1 MEFKLNFHVPA
12 LPAKINYS
20 DKLFLAGSCF
30 AENIAAELQ
39 RNKFNLI
46 SNPHGILY
54 NPLNI
59 SASIEECISTKLY
72 SERDLFFANDRWNS
86 FSHHSRFSD
95 TEQANCIKNINLSI
109 ENAHTQLKEARWLI
123 LTFGSAFIYKTRE
136 NKIVANCHKLP
147 QKEFTKELVPVEEIL
162 KAFNETI
169 SKLKIFN
176 PELNLIFTVSPV
188 RYIRDGIIENNL
200 SKAILLLAVHQL
212 VKENVNCFYFPAY
225 EIVNDELR
233 DYRFFK
239 EDLVHPNEMAIQYV
253 WEKFVDSALSDPAKE
268 LQQKIDEILIA
279 KAHRPFNPDSEVHKA
294 FRKSYLAKVKKLQQ
308 QYSFLNMEEEI
319 GYFS

>member
-1 MEFKLNFHVPA
+1 MEFKLNFHVTA

-20 DKLFLAGSCF
+20 DKLLLMGSCF

-59 SASIEECISTKLY
+59 SASIEEYISKKLY
-72 SERDLFFANDRWNS
+72 SERDLFFGNERWNS
-86 FSHHSRFSD
+86 FYHHSRFSD
-95 TEQANCIKNINLSI
+95 ADQTNCLENINLSI
-109 ENAHTQLKEARWLI
+109 ENAHDQLKEARWLI
-123 LTFGSAFIYKTRE
+123 ITFGSAFIYKNKE
-136 NKIVANCHKLP
+136 NQIVANCHKLP
-147 QKEFTKELVPVEEIL
+147 QKEFTKELVPVEEIIN
-162 KAFNETI
+162 AFNEMI
-169 SKLKIFN
+169 SKLEIFN
-176 PELNLIFTVSPV
+176 PGLNLIFTVSPV

-200 SKAILLLAVHQL
+200 SKAILLQAVHQL
-212 VKENVNCFYFPAY
+212 TKENPTCFYFPSY

-253 WEKFVDSALSDPAKE
+253 LEKFVDSAFSDSAKE
-268 LQQKIDEILIA
+268 LYQKIGEILIA
-279 KAHRPFNPDSEVHKA
+279 KDHRPFNPESEAHKM
-294 FRKSYLAKVKKLQQ
+294 FRKSYLGKVKKLQQ
-308 QYSFLNMEEEI
+308 QNSFLNFDDELN
-319 GYFS
+319 YFS